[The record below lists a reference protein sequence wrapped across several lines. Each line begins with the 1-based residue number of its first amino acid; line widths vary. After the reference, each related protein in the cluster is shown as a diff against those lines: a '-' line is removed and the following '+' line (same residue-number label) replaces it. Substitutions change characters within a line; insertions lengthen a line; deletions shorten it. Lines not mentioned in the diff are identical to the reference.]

1 MDVTT
6 RYPNALES
14 ELREA
19 YVGKSLQEADTPVA
33 IIDVAAARRNC
44 QSMLDACD
52 TLGVKFRAHVKTHKT
67 VELTKLQVGE
77 GNRPVN
83 LAVSTISE
91 LEFLLPFLSTCVEQ
105 GRAVNVLYGLPV
117 SPSVVPRLLKAQS
130 LLGEGSISVLID
142 NADAVTLLSEA
153 FKAAPHKISVYVKLD
168 TGGNR
173 AGVQPASLQ
182 LDEIL
187 QAFKTHSADHGWSFE
202 LHGFYSHLG
211 ASYAS
216 SSTGEAL
223 GFLLQEIERCAI
235 ASSAAKK
242 VFPESSFTIAVG
254 ATPTAMAAQNLLDSM
269 NLDATAK
276 QAKESLDLIKESFNI
291 EIHAGAYC
299 TLDMQQLASRSRP
312 ENTNLGYD
320 DVALTVLAE
329 VASLYPH
336 RSPPEALIAS
346 GCLALGRE
354 SCKSYPGMGVIT
366 PWKASLS
373 GGAIQN
379 GIKEKDAV
387 SHFDPLGS
395 PEGWIVDRI
404 AQEHGIL
411 SWQGPQE
418 NIRSLALG
426 EKVRIW
432 PNHCCIT
439 AACFGYFLV
448 VDSSAEGAEKDRI
461 VDVWVRCRGW

>member
-1 MDVTT
+1 M
-6 RYPNALES
+6 
-14 ELREA
+14 
-19 YVGKSLQEADTPVA
+19 Q
-33 IIDVAAARRNC
+33 
-44 QSMLDACD
+44 
-52 TLGVKFRAHVKTHKT
+52 
-67 VELTKLQVGE
+67 
-77 GNRPVN
+77 
-83 LAVSTISE
+83 
-91 LEFLLPFLSTCVEQ
+91 
-105 GRAVNVLYGLPV
+105 VLYGLPV

-142 NADAVTLLSEA
+142 NAEAVTLLSDA
-153 FKAAPHKISVYVKLD
+153 FKAVHHKISVYIKLD

-173 AGVQPASLQ
+173 AGVHPASPQ
-182 LDEIL
+182 LSEIL
-187 QAFKTHSADHGWSFE
+187 EAFKAHRVDPEWPFE

-211 ASYAS
+211 ASYSS

-223 GFLLQEIERCAI
+223 AFLLQEIERCAI
-235 ASSAAKK
+235 ASTAAKK
-242 VFPESSFTIAVG
+242 VFPTDSYTIAVG
-254 ATPTAMAAQNLLDSM
+254 ATPTAMAAQNLLDPKTF
-269 NLDATAK
+269 DPATK
-276 QAKESLDLIKESFNI
+276 QAKDSLDRIKESFNI

-312 ENTNLGYD
+312 KNTNLGYD

-354 SCKSYPGMGVIT
+354 ACKSYPGMGVIT
-366 PWKASLS
+366 PWRSSEPAWHL
-373 GGAIQN
+373 QN
-379 GIKEKDAV
+379 GTKENLEP
-387 SHFDPLGS
+387 SYFDPLGAR
-395 PEGWIVDRI
+395 EGWIVDRI

-411 SWQGPQE
+411 SWQGSEE
-418 NIRSLALG
+418 NIRPLALG
-426 EKVRIW
+426 QKVRIW

-448 VDSSAEGAEKDRI
+448 VDSSAGGAEKDRI

>member
-1 MDVTT
+1 M
-6 RYPNALES
+6 
-14 ELREA
+14 
-19 YVGKSLQEADTPVA
+19 
-33 IIDVAAARRNC
+33 
-44 QSMLDACD
+44 
-52 TLGVKFRAHVKTHKT
+52 
-67 VELTKLQVGE
+67 
-77 GNRPVN
+77 
-83 LAVSTISE
+83 
-91 LEFLLPFLSTCVEQ
+91 
-105 GRAVNVLYGLPV
+105 LYGLPV

-142 NADAVTLLSEA
+142 NADAVTVLSDA
-153 FKAAPHKISVYVKLD
+153 FKAARHKLSVYIKLD

-173 AGVQPASLQ
+173 AGVQPDSPQ
-182 LDEIL
+182 LLEIL
-187 QAFKTHSADHGWSFE
+187 EAFKTHRAKPEWTFE

-211 ASYAS
+211 ASYSS

-223 GFLLQEIERCAI
+223 GFLLQEINRCAI

-242 VFPESSFTIAVG
+242 VFPQDSYTIAVG
-254 ATPTAMAAQNLLDSM
+254 ATPTAMAAQNLLDAG
-269 NLDATAK
+269 NLDATTK
-276 QAKESLDLIKESFNI
+276 QAKESLDQIKESFDI

-312 ENTNLGYD
+312 KNTNLGYD

-354 SCKSYPGMGVIT
+354 ACKSYPGMGVIT
-366 PWKASLS
+366 PWRASAPGKAV
-373 GGAIQN
+373 QN
-379 GIKEKDAV
+379 GTKEHSPET
-387 SHFDPLGS
+387 SHFDPLGAR
-395 PEGWIVDRI
+395 EGWIVDRI

-411 SWQGPQE
+411 SWQGLQE

-439 AACFGYFLV
+439 AACFGYFLI
-448 VDSSAEGAEKDRI
+448 VDSSAEGSKKDLI